1 MTTFK
6 PPLNVAIGRFF
17 HLLQRTLRNFI
28 DYLFLR
34 LLGESPLSTTLC
46 PTFCAC
52 SMLSFSKPKSIKLC
66 RVNIFIFKNYKFKD
80 CVVPSLKNNRR
91 YFIHYCLHYI
101 QWRNTLRNVHKLA
114 GTWAQTVDIFRCA
127 MLLKRTISTFAT
139 KEKKWFTLNP
149 IKITNFRLLW

>member
-1 MTTFK
+1 MKIFFYTCWGNPLYRQLYAPRFVRAVCFLSLNRSPSNFAVLTF
-6 PPLNVAIGRFF
+6 
-17 HLLQRTLRNFI
+17 
-28 DYLFLR
+28 LFL
-34 LLGESPLSTTLC
+34 
-46 PTFCAC
+46 
-52 SMLSFSKPKSIKLC
+52 
-66 RVNIFIFKNYKFKD
+66 KNYKFKD

-91 YFIHYCLHYI
+91 YFIHCCLHYI
-101 QWRNTLRNVHKLA
+101 QWRNTLRKVHKLA